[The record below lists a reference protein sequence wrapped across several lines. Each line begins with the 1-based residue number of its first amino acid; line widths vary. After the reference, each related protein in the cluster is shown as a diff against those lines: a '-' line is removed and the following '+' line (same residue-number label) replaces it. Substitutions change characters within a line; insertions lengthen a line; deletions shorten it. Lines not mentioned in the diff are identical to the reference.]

1 MELAPGGY
9 FPKRVVSTPPSSWVS
24 APGVLEVC
32 SVSDCLSR
40 GPDGWI
46 DHWLHN
52 EIGFYPSPGVA
63 LQVIPTGAEGFR
75 LFSYRLLPA
84 RYRDGAEEPWTWP
97 DWDIEPPGPGYH
109 SRGFDPVSR
118 SSDENLGFEC
128 SPLSCNDLAGE
139 IGVNRYCLIDSLE
152 RAVAV
157 ARRFSVEQPEPGPYY
172 VVEVLERG

>member
-1 MELAPGGY
+1 VSLASLGWQGELMELVPGGY
-9 FPKRVVSTPPSSWVS
+9 FPKRVVSPPPSSWVS
-24 APGVLEVC
+24 APDVLEVC
-32 SVSDCLSR
+32 SVSDGLSR

-46 DHWLHN
+46 DHWL
-52 EIGFYPSPGVA
+52 
-63 LQVIPTGAEGFR
+63 PTGAEGFR
-75 LFSYRLLPA
+75 LFFYRLLPA

-97 DWDIEPPGPGYH
+97 DWDIQPPGPGYH
-109 SRGFDPVSR
+109 SPGFDPVSR

-128 SPLSCNDLAGE
+128 SPLSCSDLAGE

-157 ARRFSVEQPEPGPYY
+157 ARRCSVEQPEPGPYY